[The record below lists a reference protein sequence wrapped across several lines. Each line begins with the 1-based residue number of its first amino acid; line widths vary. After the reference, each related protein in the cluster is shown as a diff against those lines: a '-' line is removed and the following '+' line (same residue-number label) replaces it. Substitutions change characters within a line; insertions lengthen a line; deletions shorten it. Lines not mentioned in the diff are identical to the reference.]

1 MLAYADVCWRNTE
14 HCRGDCISSVCC
26 TAFATYRIAFPAES
40 AARWVVGITGDGSS
54 SDSSSS
60 TSRFTDSFELDVK
73 IAGAADA
80 ALPAFGF
87 SGSAVRILDAA
98 PVAVKDGDSGGSA
111 AGMRDNPDGPVSPEG
126 RYAFQVRIRQ
136 HTSPVTPKSAYVSIR
151 QHTSA
156 YVSIRQHTSPVT
168 PKSAYVSIR
177 QHTSPVLSPEGRYA
191 FQSAVGHSPPPSRC

>member
-1 MLAYADVCWRNTE
+1 MLAYADVCWRNTA

-98 PVAVKDGDSGGSA
+98 PVAVKNGDSGGSA

-151 QHTSA
+151 QHTS
-156 YVSIRQHTSPVT
+156 
-168 PKSAYVSIR
+168 
-177 QHTSPVLSPEGRYA
+177 PVLSPEGRYA